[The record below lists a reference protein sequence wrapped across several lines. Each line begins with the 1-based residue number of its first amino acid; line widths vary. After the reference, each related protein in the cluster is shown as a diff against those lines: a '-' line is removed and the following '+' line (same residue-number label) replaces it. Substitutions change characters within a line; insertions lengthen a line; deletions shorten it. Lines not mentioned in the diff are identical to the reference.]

1 MTGGTLQLNGFGK
14 QDVYLTGKPSIN
26 HFRYVYRQY
35 VNFAIEQIRQTP
47 VGEVN
52 FGRKFSVYI
61 SRSADLLSNVSFVF
75 KLPALSIA
83 AGSTYTGW
91 TNNLAS
97 TIVKQV
103 ELEIGNQVINR
114 LYSVWL
120 DIWDELTTDE
130 SHRDANNLRL
140 GKFDDITATQTNA
153 TADNYYSITIPFYF
167 NKHPELALPL
177 LALKYSDVKVNIELR
192 EFQECVTYDG
202 ATAPTAVNMTYGI
215 VYGEYVYLDPRI
227 LPEYLNAPG
236 FIYLI
241 RQVNLNNNAPQV
253 IAATGTSVRNIKQ
266 QLAFNNPVSELVW
279 VLVESLSLTN
289 NDWFNYSKRSDTT
302 NQITEAGILADGQ
315 DLVSFRTED
324 YFRLTLPIQYHTHG
338 QSKHIYINSFAL
350 HPEDLNPSGS
360 INFSR
365 YDSVELQ
372 LRIKESNLETNLY
385 VFAINYNL
393 LVVKNGMAG
402 LSWNA

>member
-1 MTGGTLQLNGFGK
+1 M
-14 QDVYLTGKPSIN
+14 
-26 HFRYVYRQY
+26 
-35 VNFAIEQIRQTP
+35 
-47 VGEVN
+47 
-52 FGRKFSVYI
+52 
-61 SRSADLLSNVSFVF
+61 
-75 KLPALSIA
+75 
-83 AGSTYTGW
+83 
-91 TNNLAS
+91 
-97 TIVKQV
+97 
-103 ELEIGNQVINR
+103 
-114 LYSVWL
+114 
-120 DIWDELTTDE
+120 
-130 SHRDANNLRL
+130 
-140 GKFDDITATQTNA
+140 
-153 TADNYYSITIPFYF
+153 
-167 NKHPELALPL
+167 
-177 LALKYSDVKVNIELR
+177 
-192 EFQECVTYDG
+192 
-202 ATAPTAVNMTYGI
+202 
-215 VYGEYVYLDPRI
+215 
-227 LPEYLNAPG
+227 
-236 FIYLI
+236 
-241 RQVNLNNNAPQV
+241 
-253 IAATGTSVRNIKQ
+253 
-266 QLAFNNPVSELVW
+266 AFNNPVSELVW